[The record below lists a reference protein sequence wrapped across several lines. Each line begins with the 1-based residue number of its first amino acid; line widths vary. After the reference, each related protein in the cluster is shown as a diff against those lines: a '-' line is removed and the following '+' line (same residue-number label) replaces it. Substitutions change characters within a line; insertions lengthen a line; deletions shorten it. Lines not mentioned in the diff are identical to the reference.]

1 MIIFFGERVIWLTD
15 FFLLITLYVLCK
27 FLLWIGL
34 SLTDYVFDAVPPRIE
49 EGPRLMTGTVGSTAR
64 IPCNTTGEP
73 RPEITWLKDGR
84 LIREA
89 GKYIV
94 EDSGTLVIN
103 SLDVSCP

>member
-1 MIIFFGERVIWLTD
+1 MEKRVITD
-15 FFLLITLYVLCK
+15 RQCFFT
-27 FLLWIGL
+27 
-34 SLTDYVFDAVPPRIE
+34 AVPPRIE
-49 EGPRLMTGTVGSTAR
+49 EGLRLMTGTVGSTAR